1 MSDARRLVDKLWSYC
16 NVLRDDGV
24 GTIEYTEQLTYLLF
38 LKMAHE
44 RETRRLKPERIVPPH
59 CSWQRLLDADGDE
72 LEITYRHILEDLAR
86 EPGTL
91 GTIFRKA
98 QNRIQDPAKLKRL
111 IVDLIDKENWSATG
125 TDIKGDAYES
135 LLAKGAEDIKSG
147 AGQYFT
153 PRALIQAMVDC
164 VRPTVADMVVDPA
177 AGTGGFLL
185 AAHEFASR
193 GAETLTPT
201 ERFHLREK
209 FVHGVELVDGTAR
222 LAAMNLLLHGIGT
235 PNGDSLIEVKD
246 SLIADPGKRW
256 SVVLSNPPFG
266 RKSSLTM
273 VGADGRE
280 TREDREIERQDFV
293 VTTSNKQLNFLQH
306 IATILDINGRAAVVL
321 PDNVLFEGAAGE
333 TLRRRMLRDFDL
345 HTMLRLPTGIF
356 YAQGVKANVLFFDK
370 RPAAEQPWTE
380 KLWVYDLRTNQH
392 FTLKQNPL
400 LRRHL
405 DDFVDC
411 YAPGKPR
418 SERVESERF
427 RALTYDE
434 LISRD
439 KANLDIT
446 WLRDES
452 LEDIDNLQA
461 PEVIAREIVEDL
473 TAALAEFE
481 AVAVALETS
490 VGSQINDAPEPKLD
504 EA

>member
-1 MSDARRLVDKLWSYC
+1 VSDPRRLVDKLWSYC

-44 RETRRLKPERIVPPH
+44 RAIRPIKAEQIIPDEF
-59 CSWQRLLDADGDE
+59 SWQRLLDADGIQLE
-72 LEITYRHILEDLAR
+72 LEYTRILIGLAK

-91 GTIFRKA
+91 GTIFQKA

-111 IVDLIDKENWSATG
+111 IHDLIDAEQWSQTG

-153 PRALIQAMVDC
+153 PRPVISAMVDC
-164 VRPTVADMVVDPA
+164 VQPTVHDSVVDPA
-177 AGTGGFLL
+177 CGTAGFLL
-185 AAHEFASR
+185 GAHEFASR
-193 GAETLTPT
+193 DSANMTPP
-201 ERFHLREK
+201 ERLHLRDE
-209 FVHGVELVDGTAR
+209 FAHGVELVDGTAR
-222 LAAMNLLLHGIGT
+222 LAAMNLLLHGIGDAT
-235 PNGDSLIEVKD
+235 GESLIEVKD
-246 SLIADPGKRW
+246 ALIADPGRRW

-280 TREDREIERQDFV
+280 AREDLEIERQDFV

-321 PDNVLFEGAAGE
+321 PDNVLFEGGAGE
-333 TLRRRMLRDFDL
+333 TLRRRLLRDFDL

-370 RPAAEQPWTE
+370 KPAAERPWTE
-380 KLWVYDLRTNQH
+380 RLWVYDLRTNQH

-400 LRRHL
+400 TRNHL
-405 DDFVDC
+405 DDFVAS
-411 YAPGKPR
+411 YAPGEPR
-418 SERVESERF
+418 SDRVESDRF
-427 RALTYDE
+427 HSFGYDE
-434 LISRD
+434 LVARD

-452 LEDIDNLQA
+452 LEDLDNLPA
-461 PEVIAREIVEDL
+461 PDVIAREIVEDL

-481 AVAVALETS
+481 AVAAALEAAS
-490 VGSQINDAPEPKLD
+490 AERRP
-504 EA
+504 

>member
-38 LKMAHE
+38 LKMAYE
-44 RETRRLKPERIVPPH
+44 RETRPLKPERIVPPH

-72 LEITYRHILEDLAR
+72 LEVTYRHILEDLAKQ
-86 EPGTL
+86 PGTL

-125 TDIKGDAYES
+125 TDIKGDAYEE
-135 LLAKGAEDIKSG
+135 LLSKGAEDIKSG

-164 VRPTVADMVVDPA
+164 IQPTVRDNIVDPA

-185 AAHEFASR
+185 GAHEYASR
-193 GAETLTPT
+193 HAETLTPS
-201 ERFHLREK
+201 ERKHLRDT
-209 FVHGVELVDGTAR
+209 FVHGVELVPGTAR

-235 PNGDSLIEVKD
+235 PNGESLIEDGKD
-246 SLIADPGKRW
+246 ALIADPGERY

-280 TREDREIERQDFV
+280 SRDEREVERQDFV
-293 VTTSNKQLNFLQH
+293 VTTANKQLNFLQH

-321 PDNVLFEGAAGE
+321 PDNVLFEGGAGE
-333 TLRRRMLRDFDL
+333 TLRRRMLRDFDV

-356 YAQGVKANVLFFDK
+356 YAHGVKANVLFFDK
-370 RPAAEQPWTE
+370 KPAAERPWTE
-380 KLWVYDLRTNQH
+380 RLWIYDLRTNQH

-400 LRRHL
+400 RRRHL
-405 DDFVDC
+405 DDFVAC
-411 YAPGKPR
+411 YAPAKPR
-418 SERVESERF
+418 SERVETEPFKSF
-427 RALTYDE
+427 TYEE
-434 LISRD
+434 LIARD

-452 LEDIDNLQA
+452 LEDVDNLPA
-461 PEVIAREIVEDL
+461 PEIIAREIVEDL
-473 TAALAEFE
+473 TAALAEFD
-481 AVAVALETS
+481 AVAAALEAANQS
-490 VGSQINDAPEPKLD
+490 SMLEPLGRED
-504 EA
+504 D

>member
-1 MSDARRLVDKLWSYC
+1 VSDTRRLVDKLWSYC

-44 RETRRLKPERIVPPH
+44 RETRPLKPERIVPPH
-59 CSWQRLLDADGDE
+59 CSWQRLLDAEGDE
-72 LEITYRHILEDLAR
+72 LEVTYRHILEDLAR
-86 EPGTL
+86 QPGTL
-91 GTIFRKA
+91 GTIYRKA

-111 IVDLIDKENWSATG
+111 IVDLIDKENWSAAG
-125 TDIKGDAYES
+125 TDIKGDAYEE
-135 LLAKGAEDIKSG
+135 LLSKGAEDIKSG

-153 PRALIQAMVDC
+153 PRALTQAMVDC
-164 VRPTVADMVVDPA
+164 VRPTVRDSVVDPA

-185 AAHEFASR
+185 AAHEHASR
-193 GAETLTPT
+193 HAETLTPT
-201 ERFHLREK
+201 ERTHLRDT

-235 PNGDSLIEVKD
+235 PNGESLIEVKD
-246 SLIADPGKRW
+246 ALIADPGRRYP
-256 SVVLSNPPFG
+256 VVLSNPPFG

-280 TREDREIERQDFV
+280 AREEREIERQDFV
-293 VTTSNKQLNFLQH
+293 VTTANKQLNFVQH
-306 IATILDINGRAAVVL
+306 IATILDINGRAGVVL
-321 PDNVLFEGAAGE
+321 PDNVLFEGGAGE
-333 TLRRRMLRDFDL
+333 TLRRRLLRDFDL

-370 RPAAEQPWTE
+370 RPAAERPWTE
-380 KLWVYDLRTNQH
+380 RLWIYDLRTNQH

-400 LRRHL
+400 RRHHL
-405 DDFVDC
+405 DDFVSC
-411 YAPGKPR
+411 YAPGKPS
-418 SERVESERF
+418 SERVETERF
-427 RALTYDE
+427 KSFGYDE
-434 LISRD
+434 LIARD
-439 KANLDIT
+439 KANLDIA

-452 LEDIDNLQA
+452 LEDVENLPA

-481 AVAVALETS
+481 AVASVLEAAAAPST
-490 VGSQINDAPEPKLD
+490 GGGLDGDAPE
-504 EA
+504 